1 MVLVNGRMYHDHT
14 HYLLQICL
22 WGSVSESTQEL
33 RQQDMLLC
41 VTVS

>member
-1 MVLVNGRMYHDHT
+1 MVLVNGRMYHDYT

-22 WGSVSESTQEL
+22 WDSVPEGTQVL

-41 VTVS
+41 VSVC